1 MHTLSLI
8 MSESPLKK
16 KENEFFR
23 NVDVINDKKRK
34 RKKKDTKEIFKI
46 EEHQRDVITK
56 RDT

>member
-8 MSESPLKK
+8 MSDIPLKK

-23 NVDVINDKKRK
+23 NVDVINDKKK
-34 RKKKDTKEIFKI
+34 RKKKDTKGIFKI